1 MINKN
6 QLFESMRGIDDE
18 ILARSETNPATRR
31 RLWKSSITA
40 AACICLIIAAAALAP
55 TLFPGKSPAP
65 PVADVTP
72 PQSTP
77 GVPDE
82 NENVS
87 EPQRTWTV
95 NYNDVTTVLDAERLS
110 IPGYFTEEL
119 NELELAAVEPG
130 RKIEWMNYSGNAGF
144 DGEGSLVAV
153 YLRVTTP
160 LPDTVV
166 SVTISETAQVRDHIL
181 TDEPVISQCG
191 GVEYTIYQYDMGSAG
206 VLLEADAKI
215 NGRFFSF
222 GMTAAGNDPDSLEQ
236 AKEAFRQVLECFTY
250 YPEDGPELSAV
261 TAEAIPEW
269 FDRKLS
275 QGEALD
281 DPDFG
286 TYMLNTIPAGFTE
299 ESIRRYKDQNFDYL
313 SGLWTRGYDSLHW
326 EVSYFSDTDAARL
339 TGVEDTHNYDLS
351 LYPIPWA
358 DSVPEE
364 LWAIVNDPI
373 FDADEL
379 TLDAVYARA
388 YKINDA
394 GDTDGWRM
402 DFSVKYGN
410 ILVYV
415 STKGVTPEWVY
426 EQLISIRNP

>member
-1 MINKN
+1 MINKD

-18 ILARSETNPATRR
+18 ILERSEAKPAARR

-40 AACICLIIAAAALAP
+40 AACICLIIAATALAP

-82 NENVS
+82 NETVS
-87 EPQRTWTV
+87 GPQRTWTV
-95 NYNDVTTVLDAERLS
+95 NYNDVTAVLDAARLS

-119 NELELAAVEPG
+119 NEPELMAVEPG
-130 RKIEWMNYSGNAGF
+130 RKMEWMNYSGNAGF

-166 SVTISETAQVRDHIL
+166 SVTISETAQVRDYIL

-191 GVEYTIYQYDMGSAG
+191 GVEYTVYQYDMGSAG

-222 GMTAAGNDPDSLEQ
+222 GMTVADNDPASLEQ

-250 YPEDGPELSAV
+250 YP
-261 TAEAIPEW
+261 
-269 FDRKLS
+269 
-275 QGEALD
+275 
-281 DPDFG
+281 
-286 TYMLNTIPAGFTE
+286 
-299 ESIRRYKDQNFDYL
+299 
-313 SGLWTRGYDSLHW
+313 
-326 EVSYFSDTDAARL
+326 VSYTHLLVFLRISTHFTATHGIPIASPALKSNSFKCRPQVEPVVLTSDLQSRLHACLLYTSFAFADASID
-339 TGVEDTHNYDLS
+339 EK
-351 LYPIPWA
+351 P
-358 DSVPEE
+358 PES
-364 LWAIVNDPI
+364 
-373 FDADEL
+373 
-379 TLDAVYARA
+379 Y
-388 YKINDA
+388 YQ
-394 GDTDGWRM
+394 
-402 DFSVKYGN
+402 Y
-410 ILVYV
+410 
-415 STKGVTPEWVY
+415 
-426 EQLISIRNP
+426 Q

>member
-1 MINKN
+1 MNKET
-6 QLFESMRGIDDE
+6 LFESMRGIDDE
-18 ILARSETNPATRR
+18 ILERSETNAATRR
-31 RLWKSSITA
+31 RLWKNSITA
-40 AACICLIIAAAALAP
+40 AACICLIIAAAVLVP

-77 GVPDE
+77 GITTE
-82 NENVS
+82 NETVS

-95 NYNDVTTVLDAERLS
+95 NYNDVTTVLDAARLP

-119 NELELAAVEPG
+119 NELELTAVEPG
-130 RKIEWMNYSGNAGF
+130 RKMEWMNYFGNAGF

-166 SVTISETAQVRDHIL
+166 SVTISETAQVRDYIL
-181 TDEPVISQCG
+181 ADEPVISQCG
-191 GVEYTIYQYDMGSAG
+191 GVEYAIYQYDLGSAG

-215 NGRFFSF
+215 NGHFFSF
-222 GMTAAGNDPDSLEQ
+222 GMTAADNDLTSLAQ
-236 AKEAFRQVLECFTY
+236 AKEAFQQVLECFTY
-250 YPEDGPELSAV
+250 YPEDGPDLSAV

-269 FDRKLS
+269 FDRALT
-275 QGEALD
+275 QAEALD

-286 TYMLNTIPAGFTE
+286 PYMLNTIPAGFTE
-299 ESIRRYKDQNFDYL
+299 ESIRRYKDQNLDYL
-313 SGLWTRGYDSLHW
+313 SGLWTRGYDSLGW
-326 EVSYFSDTDAARL
+326 KVSYFSEDDAARL
-339 TGVEDTHNYDLS
+339 TSVEDTENYDLS
-351 LYPIPWA
+351 LYPIPRA

-415 STKGVTPEWVY
+415 NTKGVTPEWVY
-426 EQLISIRNP
+426 EQLIRLRGE

>member
-18 ILARSETNPATRR
+18 ILERSEANPAARR
-31 RLWKSSITA
+31 RHWKSSITA
-40 AACICLIIAAAALAP
+40 ACICLVIAAAALAP

-65 PVADVTP
+65 PVADATP
-72 PQSTP
+72 PQNTP
-77 GVPDE
+77 GVTDE

-87 EPQRTWTV
+87 GPQRTWTV
-95 NYNDVTTVLDAERLS
+95 NYNDVTAALDAARLS

-119 NELELAAVEPG
+119 NEPELAAVEPG
-130 RKIEWMNYSGNAGF
+130 RKTEWMGYSGNAGF

-166 SVTISETAQVRDHIL
+166 SVTISETAQVRDYIL
-181 TDEPVISQCG
+181 TDEPVISRCG
-191 GVEYTIYQYDMGSAG
+191 DVEYTIYQYDAGSAG
-206 VLLEADAKI
+206 VFLEANAKI

-222 GMTAAGNDPDSLEQ
+222 EMTAAGNDPAGLEQ

-250 YPEDGPELSAV
+250 YPEDGPDLSAV
-261 TAEAIPEW
+261 TAEAVPEW
-269 FDRKLS
+269 FDRELT
-275 QGEALD
+275 QEEALD

-286 TYMLNTIPAGFTE
+286 AYMLNTTPAGFAE
-299 ESIRRYKDQNFDYL
+299 ESIRRYKDQNFDNL
-313 SGLWTRGYDSLHW
+313 SGLWTRGYYDSLSW
-326 EVSYFSDTDAARL
+326 KVSYFSEDDAARL
-339 TGVEDTHNYDLS
+339 TGVEDTENYDLS
-351 LYPIPWA
+351 LYPIPRA

-364 LWAIVNDPI
+364 LRAIVDNPI

-379 TLDAVYARA
+379 TLDAVYARS
-388 YKINDA
+388 YQINDA

-410 ILVYV
+410 ILVRV
-415 STKGVTPEWVY
+415 NAKGVAPEWVY
-426 EQLISIRNP
+426 DQLIRLRGE